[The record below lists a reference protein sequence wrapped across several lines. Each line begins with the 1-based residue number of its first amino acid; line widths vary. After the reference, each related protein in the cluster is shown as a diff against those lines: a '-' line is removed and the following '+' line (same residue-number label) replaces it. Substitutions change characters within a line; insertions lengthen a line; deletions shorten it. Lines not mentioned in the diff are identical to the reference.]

1 MRPLDMGSIARFRH
15 RRWGRRY
22 SFLVITGR
30 DPAIQKVPAE
40 RLDCRVKPGND
51 TRGALST
58 RFRWI

>member
-1 MRPLDMGSIARFRH
+1 MSIARFRH